1 MSKTK
6 NNNNNGNVYANGLYT
21 GIYKGD
27 KGNLLT
33 ATAMIY
39 EVDSDEVV
47 VEINNDFKLLYTFLY
62 DQYRSFQSQQ
72 KDLFEEWE
80 TIFKAIGRSY
90 NTKSKS
96 MVKLLEDCGL
106 LKQIKMPNDNRRIKI
121 VGDVSLKNI
130 RFINPDYD
138 KHREQQKA
146 NNAERVAEYAAFNEA
161 KEQAK
166 SEAKKQHSQKV
177 QSTDTKGV
185 NEQPVKPVVK
195 HVEQPEHKEPE
206 QTVKPVEQPEQKQI
220 EPEQPEIQIN
230 THTNWF
236 ANKDALIAQNDKWH
250 SLNDGQRMRVMVE
263 VNNCT
268 LNPHGIKEA
277 FNTEIAL
284 LTYQPETKKE
294 DKPKQS
300 YSLVPPANQAMNDNF
315 GDENI
320 PF

>member
-62 DQYRSFQSQQ
+62 DQYRSFQFQQ

-138 KHREQQKA
+138 LHREQQKA
-146 NNAERVAEYAAFNEA
+146 NNAERLAQYAAFNEA

-166 SEAKKQHSQKV
+166 SEAKRQA
-177 QSTDTKGV
+177 
-185 NEQPVKPVVK
+185 VKPVVK

-220 EPEQPEIQIN
+220 EPKQPEIQIN
-230 THTNWF
+230 TQTKWF
-236 ANKDALIAQNDKWH
+236 TNKDALIAQSTTIQPQK
-250 SLNDGQRMRVMVE
+250 
-263 VNNCT
+263 T
-268 LNPHGIKEA
+268 LNKTCA
-277 FNTEIAL
+277 
-284 LTYQPETKKE
+284 
-294 DKPKQS
+294 
-300 YSLVPPANQAMNDNF
+300 QA
-315 GDENI
+315 
-320 PF
+320 